1 MPSADV
7 LSVALEVAEVLEEL
21 GVTYMVA
28 GSLASSMHGIPRST
42 QDIDFVADVGEEHA
56 QPIADRLG
64 ARYYVDAGMISR
76 AVRNHSSFNVIHLE
90 SMLKVDVYV
99 PGDEPAARAELA
111 RRMTLELPQVPER
124 SITIASPE
132 DTVLQKLL
140 WFRKGD
146 EVSERQWQ
154 DVLGIVKVKH
164 GQLDYEYLRKWAAE
178 LGVSDLLEK
187 VLKE

>member
-7 LSVALEVAEVLEEL
+7 LAVALEVAEVLEEL

-42 QDIDFVADVGEEHA
+42 QDVDFVADVGEKHA

-64 ARYYVDAGMISR
+64 GRYYVDAGMISR
-76 AVRNHSSFNVIHLE
+76 AVRNRGSFNVIHLE

-99 PGDEPAARAELA
+99 PGDDPAARAELA
-111 RRMTLELPQVPER
+111 RRMTLELPQMPER
-124 SITIASPE
+124 SIAIASPE
-132 DTVLQKLL
+132 DTVLQKLV

-146 EVSERQWQ
+146 EISERQWQ
-154 DVLGIVKVKH
+154 DVLGIAKVKH
-164 GQLDYEYLRKWAAE
+164 GQLDHEYLRKWAAE
-178 LGVSDLLEK
+178 LGVLDLLEK
-187 VLKE
+187 VLKG